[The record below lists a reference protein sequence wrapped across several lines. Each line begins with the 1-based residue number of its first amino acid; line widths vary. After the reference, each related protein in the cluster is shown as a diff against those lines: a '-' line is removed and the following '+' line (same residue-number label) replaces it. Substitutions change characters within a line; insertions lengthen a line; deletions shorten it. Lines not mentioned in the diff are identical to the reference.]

1 MPDGYL
7 YGEGFPRDTDGA
19 RPPTGGGCSGTRC
32 STTSSQRALENNRD
46 VAVAASRVEEARQ
59 NLGVVRA
66 QFLPQVGIGV
76 TAEGEYTPQTKIVQT
91 VCRRTV
97 ALVGDRPVRAAA
109 QRQTGG
115 QGADR
120 LLGMGAA
127 GRAAV
132 AGRGG
137 RHDLLHAARIRT
149 RPGDRPAQLHPA
161 ARIGRTD
168 RLDVPLRH
176 VGRRGAGAGTQPGL
190 YGRGGHPAIRAR
202 READAAVARHPA
214 GRNAAGGGQHGLG
227 AAPARQ
233 TAIPPTSP

>member
-7 YGEGFPRDTDGA
+7 YGEGFPRDTAALASDWWRLFGD
-19 RPPTGGGCSGTRC
+19 TVLDNLV
-32 STTSSQRALENNRD
+32 QRALENNRD

-91 VCRRTV
+91 YAVEPS
-97 ALVGDRPVRAAA
+97 LVGNRPVRAAA

-149 RPGDRPAQLHPA
+149 RPGDRPAQLHPC
-161 ARIGRTD
+161 
-168 RLDVPLRH
+168 
-176 VGRRGAGAGTQPGL
+176 GANRP
-190 YGRGGHPAIRAR
+190 H
-202 READAAVARHPA
+202 
-214 GRNAAGGGQHGLG
+214 
-227 AAPARQ
+227 
-233 TAIPPTSP
+233 